1 MRDWQDSDGNLIA
14 TVIACGFFAFG
25 YYRWQHKHDNGW
37 EITGSAPWCQAVTP
51 TKKMA
56 CEFFS
61 EEHCEHVGRQ
71 QVGSPYGPTEDP
83 LCVKNPRD

>member
-1 MRDWQDSDGNLIA
+1 MNAWKDGDGAGWAIL
-14 TVIACGFFAFG
+14 VCCGAVAFAM
-25 YYRWQHKHDNGW
+25 YKWQHKHDNGW
-37 EITGSAPWCQAVTP
+37 EITGSAPWCQAVNP
-51 TKKMA
+51 TKMMA

-71 QVGSPYGPTEDP
+71 VVGPYGPTEDP